1 MLRCGDWQS
10 ASSQCHFDL
19 RCHGSLKNSYKD
31 GLHNIVIYFRLQF
44 CTIFEQIM
52 VIIMASADNMTA
64 SVTILGGQSNLKTQ
78 NSKNANFAQKMFNP
92 TV

>member
-31 GLHNIVIYFRLQF
+31 GLHNTVIYFRLRF

-52 VIIMASADNMTA
+52 DIMAA
-64 SVTILGGQSNLKTQ
+64 SVTILGGQSSLKTQ
-78 NSKNANFAQKMFNP
+78 NSKNTNFAQKMFNP
-92 TV
+92 IV